1 MALNAVR
8 IGPDPGQADG
18 LFRNRVAV
26 DRRLVTA
33 LTGGR
38 EGHITGG
45 AVAPA
50 VGSLAVTV
58 APHDS
63 LVISDGGAGERGTYF
78 ATDSETLTV
87 PAIAPETQSRIDAL
101 VQMVRDSQYGAPPA
115 GKGVGPVF
123 EFVKGVAG
131 TTPTAPTD
139 SDIAAQF
146 GGTTGGGWFRVANV
160 RIDPT
165 NTEVA
170 AANIT
175 PTAPTAAN
183 RGHVRRTTDQAFG
196 NATLVDVTN
205 MGVDV
210 TPGTYVVEAEIVT
223 NADSAAGI
231 KFVWT
236 LPASTAYTF
245 TAIGPHNSLTTGS
258 AADGEWVARRGTA
271 AVTDVI
277 PLGSHAGAIMF
288 GRLRLEVVVA
298 TAGRVQLQA
307 AQQRDDAGSSR
318 VLSGSSM
325 EWRRVA

>member
-101 VQMVRDSQYGAPPA
+101 VLMVRDSQYGAPPA
-115 GKGVGPVF
+115 GKSVGPVF

-146 GGTTGGGWFRVANV
+146 GSTTGGGWFRERNV

-165 NTEVA
+165 DTEVA

-175 PTAPTAAN
+175 GAAPSAQSYARVAA
-183 RGHVRRTTDQAFG
+183 DQAFG
-196 NATLVDVTN
+196 NTVLGNVTGLFADV
-205 MGVDV
+205 V
-210 TPGTYVVEAEIVT
+210 PGIYVFKARLAAS
-223 NADSAAGI
+223 ADNSAGI
-231 KFVWT
+231 KFAWT
-236 LPASTAYTF
+236 LPGSTDYLF
-245 TAIGPHNSLTTGS
+245 TGAGPHNAMTTATGF
-258 AADGEWVARRGTA
+258 DGEWIARSGTGVGNTASIPYGA
-271 AVTDVI
+271 AVGVGIWLHMDTVI
-277 PLGSHAGAIMF
+277 
-288 GRLRLEVVVA
+288 RN
-298 TAGRVQLQA
+298 AGRVQLQA
-307 AQQRDDAGSSR
+307 AQQRDEPGSSFVLAGSSLEWKR
-318 VLSGSSM
+318 VG
-325 EWRRVA
+325 